1 MELESLALVMQYA
14 MREGLIL
21 DNPASDVQRMKLSH
35 PKILIPTKN
44 QFAKILETLRHDPRS
59 VESAYLIEFLGY
71 SGCRL
76 GEAVA
81 LTWGDVDFNK
91 GIVTVSGGEYG
102 TKNRECRTVALF
114 PALLR
119 LLPGLRGQLG
129 GEPLHSDKVFSI
141 LGARTS
147 LGSASAELKFPHFT
161 HHSLRHFFCSNAIEA
176 GIDFKVI
183 ASWLG
188 HKDGGVLVAKTYGHL
203 RDEHSAAMAKKMTF
217 DAAVEKLS
225 R

>member
-1 MELESLALVMQYA
+1 MQYA

-102 TKNRECRTVALF
+102 TKNRECRTVPLF

-119 LLPGLRGQLG
+119 LLRGLRGQLG
-129 GEPLHSDKVFSI
+129 REPLHSDKVFSI

-147 LGSASAELKFPHFT
+147 LGSASVELKFPHFT

-217 DAAVEKLS
+217 DAATGTATKPKYKI
-225 R
+225 